1 VARDKLSPEALALI
15 YLRSERGWLQ
25 KELADRHGYTT
36 YRQLSRYETGDQP
49 LSREALDAFAASLGH
64 SQEAVDALLFV
75 HSLVA
80 PGSPEPSSPVALT
93 AEELGRIDR
102 AVIAAGWSTAEEVRT
117 RLTSYKR
124 KRKATVARREAE
136 ELWARLKPLSRQARR
151 DRVADSPELRSW
163 ALAERVCEASVRA
176 AANSPQEA
184 LDLADLAL
192 FIAGQVEGGED
203 WRRRLAG
210 YAWAHM
216 ANARRVA
223 NDLSGADEAFV
234 QAWDLWRAGAVTDP
248 GLLPEWRMLSF
259 EASLRR
265 EQHRFLEALELLDR
279 ATRVTDGDPATTG
292 RIFLKKEHVCEQ
304 MGDLGGALVALAEAT
319 PFVEASGDPRL
330 LFALFFETVN
340 DLCAVERHA
349 EAAKL
354 LPEVQ
359 KLAEQLGNELDLI
372 RVVWLAARVAVGQG
386 KWEEAT
392 TGLEQ
397 VRREFMVRQLPYDA
411 ARACLE
417 LAAIYLKE
425 GQTGEVKTLAREMAP
440 IFQAQGIAREAL
452 VSLALFRDAAQQE
465 TATVELARRVIVEI
479 EKARR
484 LAPRPENR
492 RQGWG

>member
-64 SQEAVDALLFV
+64 SPEAVDALLFV

-80 PGSPEPSSPVALT
+80 PDLPEPSSPVALT

-124 KRKATVARREAE
+124 KRKATAARREAE

-151 DRVADSPELRSW
+151 DRVADSPDLRSW

-192 FIAGQVEGGED
+192 FIAGQVDGGED
-203 WRRRLAG
+203 WRRRLEG
-210 YAWAHM
+210 YAWAHV

-234 QAWDLWRAGAVTDP
+234 QAWDLWRAGVDSDP
-248 GLLPEWRMLSF
+248 GLLPEWRILDL

-265 EQHRFLEALELLDR
+265 EERRFTEALELLGLAGR
-279 ATRVTDGDPATTG
+279 AAEGDPVASG
-292 RIFLKKEHVCEQ
+292 RILLKKEYICEL
-304 MGDLGGALVALAEAT
+304 MGDLEGALAALTEAA
-319 PFVEASGDPRL
+319 PFVEASGDLRL
-330 LFALFFETVN
+330 LFALRFETVK
-340 DLCAVERHA
+340 DLCAVERYAKAA
-349 EAAKL
+349 EL
-354 LPEVQ
+354 LPEVRE
-359 KLAEQLGNELDLI
+359 LAQGLGNELDLV
-372 RVVWLAARVAVGQG
+372 RVLWLSARVAAGRGQR
-386 KWEEAT
+386 EEAIAS
-392 TGLEQ
+392 LEQ
-397 VRREFMVRQLPYDA
+397 VQRDFMVRGLPYDA
-411 ARACLE
+411 ALSSLD
-417 LAAIYLKE
+417 LAVIYLKE
-425 GQTGEVKTLAREMAP
+425 GRLVAVKTLAREMAP

-465 TATVELARRVIVEI
+465 TATLELAWRVIAEI
-479 EKARR
+479 ERITR
-484 LAPRPENR
+484 SIPCLVMTV
-492 RQGWG
+492 Q